1 MELES
6 PRPLRDLVEVELDRL
21 RPALVVDG
29 GNVELVSVDADGT
42 VRIALQGACATCPAQ
57 HATVRI
63 GLEEPLRRAVPG
75 VAAVV
80 AV

>member
-6 PRPLRDLVEVELDRL
+6 PKPLRDLVEVELDRL
-21 RPALVVDG
+21 RPALVADG

-42 VRIALQGACATCPAQ
+42 VRISLQGACVTCPAQ
-57 HATVRI
+57 HATVRV
-63 GLEEPLRRAVPG
+63 GLEEPLRRSVPG